1 MVQTIT
7 PVVHG
12 GRRGRWIGSVAAY
25 TVGATLSAA
34 AFGAF
39 LGGVGRVLGAPWG
52 SAGLWALAGVA
63 ALYATRELFGVQIPL
78 PNLHRQVPDWWRTFF
93 SPPVASVLYGLGLGV
108 GFLTYITF
116 GTLVAVAAAA
126 VVSGSVLAGAG
137 IVGAF
142 GLARGLSVLVSW
154 PGTTEQRLARALD
167 RLDALGASRAPAFG
181 NGMLLAGIMVASG
194 AAAVGTAS
202 PSGSGIAA
210 VVLAAV
216 FTWAA
221 LSKILRSSAWW
232 ASLEQY
238 ALGWMRRPIAVAVP
252 VAELAVPALVA
263 AGLPVE
269 ASGLAIVLLVAFSLA
284 LLRAR
289 RLHGNRV
296 ACGCFGRTR
305 ARDYRLLLA
314 RNAAIA
320 LVAAA
325 SLAAPASPWGAG
337 PLRAP
342 HGPELLPT
350 ILALAGLV
358 LLVAIA
364 RAALRVLQAGRRG
377 TSAAG

>member
-25 TVGATLSAA
+25 TLGATLSAA

-39 LGGVGRVLGAPWG
+39 LSAAGRLLGAPWG
-52 SAGLWALAGVA
+52 SAGLWALAAVA
-63 ALYATRELFGVQIPL
+63 ALYATRELFSVQIPL

-126 VVSGSVLAGAG
+126 VVSGSALAGAV

-142 GLARGLSVLVSW
+142 GLARGLSVLVAW
-154 PGTTEQRLARALD
+154 PGTTEEQLAHALD
-167 RLDALGASRAPAFG
+167 RLDAFGASRAPALV
-181 NGMLLAGIMVASG
+181 NGLLLAGITVASG
-194 AAAVGTAS
+194 AAAVGAAS
-202 PSGSGIAA
+202 TSGSGIAA
-210 VVLAAV
+210 VALAAV

-221 LSKILRSSAWW
+221 LSKILRPAAWW
-232 ASLEQY
+232 ASLEQF

-252 VAELAVPALVA
+252 VAELAVPVLVA

-269 ASGLAIVLLVAFSLA
+269 ASVLAIVMLVTFSLS

-325 SLAAPASPWGAG
+325 SLAAPATPWGSG
-337 PLRAP
+337 SLRAP
-342 HGPELLPT
+342 HGLELLPT

-358 LLVAIA
+358 LVVAIA
-364 RAALRVLQAGRRG
+364 RAVLRVLQAGRRD